1 MFALPFL
8 GAITR
13 QSHPCT
19 MESWHDCQDIMS
31 FDEFMK
37 AKDYEHKNL
46 TYIPV
51 GGCKSWHSYNT
62 KDGQQSGVACKQA
75 DGSWKKQK

>member
-8 GAITR
+8 GAIAK
-13 QSHPCT
+13 QKHPCT

-31 FDEFMK
+31 FEEYLK
-37 AKDYEHKNL
+37 AREYNIKNL

-51 GGCKSWHSYNT
+51 GGCKGYHTYNSA
-62 KDGQQSGVACKQA
+62 DGQTSGRACKQP
-75 DGSWKKQK
+75 DGSWKKVK